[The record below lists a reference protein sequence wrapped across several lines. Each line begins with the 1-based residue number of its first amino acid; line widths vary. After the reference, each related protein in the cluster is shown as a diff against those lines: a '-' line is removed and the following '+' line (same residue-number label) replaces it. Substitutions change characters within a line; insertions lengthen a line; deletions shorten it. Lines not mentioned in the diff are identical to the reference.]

1 MENSELSRYL
11 RNLSSI
17 VDEYYNRDMSM
28 IIGEIISVI
37 YSECKAE
44 NYEPIYDKKEIE
56 EIEEL
61 FKPII
66 YHLKAES
73 AISKAQEHLADF
85 RSGKIAGVLV

>member
-37 YSECKAE
+37 YSEYKAE
-44 NYEPIYDKKEIE
+44 NYEPICDKKEIE

-66 YHLKAES
+66 YRLKAKS
-73 AISKAQEHLADF
+73 AISKAEEHLADF